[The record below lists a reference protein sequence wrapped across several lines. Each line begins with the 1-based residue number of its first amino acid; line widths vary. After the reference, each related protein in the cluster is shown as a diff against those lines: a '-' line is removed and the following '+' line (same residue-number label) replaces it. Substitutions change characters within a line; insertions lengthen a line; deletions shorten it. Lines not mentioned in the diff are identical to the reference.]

1 MAARSPFRFANPDDR
16 ANCLD
21 FIAHSP
27 AANGS
32 HGMARMAAKEGGA
45 GSERFSLP
53 AYGRRSWLDFNP
65 VWRKAM
71 DGSL

>member
-45 GSERFSLP
+45 NSKRFSLP
-53 AYGRRSWLDFNP
+53 AYGRR
-65 VWRKAM
+65 
-71 DGSL
+71 